1 MNQHIDE
8 ESIKQ
13 PNLRD
18 IIRVYKVGS
27 MSFGGGSATLDLSPL
42 IKQIEDFVRDKGYAS
57 YLNHQFVTVPYEIFP
72 RSGGLNSD
80 IKSTISAYVT
90 YKDRELT

>member
-18 IIRVYKVGS
+18 IIRVYKVGAI
-27 MSFGGGSATLDLSPL
+27 SFG
-42 IKQIEDFVRDKGYAS
+42 
-57 YLNHQFVTVPYEIFP
+57 
-72 RSGGLNSD
+72 GGLNSD

-90 YKDRELT
+90 YKDREQA